1 MRDLIVSV
9 AIVAVLVV
17 SWLFFDSYSDKTVSS
32 VSATIRNEIIPA
44 VEAEHWDLSRLMSG
58 GTLGPVAGLPGDV
71 ALIFISSEELL
82 EIDQC
87 MAKAIKYIEAEDVS
101 NSSGE
106 LNALAEQ
113 LDFLVAR
120 EKDKSGKYFLI

>member
-32 VSATIRNEIIPA
+32 VSSTIRNEIIPA
-44 VEAEHWDLSRLMSG
+44 VEAEHWDLSRLMSVE
-58 GTLGPVAGLPGDV
+58 LWDRWQDYQDV

-87 MAKAIKYIEAEDVS
+87 MAKAIKYVEAEDVS

-120 EKDKSGKYFLI
+120 EKINLENIF

>member
-58 GTLGPVAGLPGDV
+58 ELWARWHDYQDV

-120 EKDKSGKYFLI
+120 EKINLENIF

>member
-9 AIVAVLVV
+9 AIVAILVV

-44 VEAEHWDLSRLMSG
+44 VEAEHWDLSRLMSVE
-58 GTLGPVAGLPGDV
+58 LWDRWQDYQDV

-120 EKDKSGKYFLI
+120 EKINLENIF

>member
-17 SWLFFDSYSDKTVSS
+17 SWLFFDSYSDKVVSS
-32 VSATIRNEIIPA
+32 VSSTIRNEIIPA
-44 VEAEHWDLSRLMSG
+44 VEAEHWDLSRDERELWDRWQDYQ
-58 GTLGPVAGLPGDV
+58 DV

-87 MAKAIKYIEAEDVS
+87 MAKAIKYVEAEDVS

-120 EKDKSGKYFLI
+120 EKINLENIF

>member
-44 VEAEHWDLSRLMSG
+44 VEAEHWDLSRLMSVE
-58 GTLGPVAGLPGDV
+58 LWDRWQDYQDV

-120 EKDKSGKYFLI
+120 EKINLENIF

>member
-44 VEAEHWDLSRLMSG
+44 VEAEHWDLSRLMSVE
-58 GTLGPVAGLPGDV
+58 LWDRWQDYQDV

-87 MAKAIKYIEAEDVS
+87 MAKAIKYVEAEDVS

-120 EKDKSGKYFLI
+120 EKINLENIF

>member
-17 SWLFFDSYSDKTVSS
+17 SWLFFDSYSDKAVSS

-58 GTLGPVAGLPGDV
+58 ELWDRWQDYQDV

-87 MAKAIKYIEAEDVS
+87 MAKAIKLS
-101 NSSGE
+101 
-106 LNALAEQ
+106 
-113 LDFLVAR
+113 
-120 EKDKSGKYFLI
+120 LIHISEPTRPY

>member
-17 SWLFFDSYSDKTVSS
+17 SWLFFDSYSDKAVSS

-44 VEAEHWDLSRLMSG
+44 VEAEHWDLSRLMSVE
-58 GTLGPVAGLPGDV
+58 LWDRWQDYQDV

-87 MAKAIKYIEAEDVS
+87 MAKAIKYVEAEDVS

-120 EKDKSGKYFLI
+120 EKINLENIF

>member
-9 AIVAVLVV
+9 AIIAVLVV
-17 SWLFFDSYSDKTVSS
+17 SWLFFDSYSDKAVSS

-44 VEAEHWDLSRLMSG
+44 VEAEHWDLSRLMSVE
-58 GTLGPVAGLPGDV
+58 LWDRWQDYQDV

-120 EKDKSGKYFLI
+120 EKINLENIF

>member
-17 SWLFFDSYSDKTVSS
+17 SWLFFDSYSDKVVSS
-32 VSATIRNEIIPA
+32 VSSTIRNEIIPA
-44 VEAEHWDLSRLMSG
+44 VEAEHWDLSRLMSVE
-58 GTLGPVAGLPGDV
+58 LWDRWQDYQDV

-87 MAKAIKYIEAEDVS
+87 MAKAIKYVEAEDVS

-120 EKDKSGKYFLI
+120 EKINLENIF

>member
-9 AIVAVLVV
+9 AIVAILVV
-17 SWLFFDSYSDKTVSS
+17 SWLFFDSYSDKAVSS

-44 VEAEHWDLSRLMSG
+44 VDAEHWDLSRLMSVD
-58 GTLGPVAGLPGDV
+58 LWDRWQDYQDV

-87 MAKAIKYIEAEDVS
+87 MAKAIKYVEAEDVS

-120 EKDKSGKYFLI
+120 EKINLENIF

>member
-17 SWLFFDSYSDKTVSS
+17 SWLFFDSYSDKAVSS

-44 VEAEHWDLSRLMSG
+44 VEAEHWDLSRLMSVE
-58 GTLGPVAGLPGDV
+58 LWDRWQDYQDV

-120 EKDKSGKYFLI
+120 EKINLENIF

>member
-1 MRDLIVSV
+1 M
-9 AIVAVLVV
+9 
-17 SWLFFDSYSDKTVSS
+17 
-32 VSATIRNEIIPA
+32 
-44 VEAEHWDLSRLMSG
+44 EAEHWDLSRLMSG
-58 GTLGPVAGLPGDV
+58 ELWDRWQDYQDV

-87 MAKAIKYIEAEDVS
+87 MAKAIKYVEAEDVS

-120 EKDKSGKYFLI
+120 EKINLENIF

>member
-17 SWLFFDSYSDKTVSS
+17 SWLFFDSYSDKVVSS
-32 VSATIRNEIIPA
+32 VSSTIRNEIIPA
-44 VEAEHWDLSRLMSG
+44 VEAEHWDLSRLMSVE
-58 GTLGPVAGLPGDV
+58 LWDRWQDYQDV

-120 EKDKSGKYFLI
+120 EKINLENIF

>member
-9 AIVAVLVV
+9 AIVAILVV
-17 SWLFFDSYSDKTVSS
+17 SWLFFDSYSDKAVSS

-44 VEAEHWDLSRLMSG
+44 VEAEHWDLSRLMSVE
-58 GTLGPVAGLPGDV
+58 LWDRWQDYQDV

-87 MAKAIKYIEAEDVS
+87 MAKAIKYVEAEDVS

-120 EKDKSGKYFLI
+120 EKINLENIF

>member
-44 VEAEHWDLSRLMSG
+44 VEAERWDLSRLMSG
-58 GTLGPVAGLPGDV
+58 ELWDRWQDYQDV

-120 EKDKSGKYFLI
+120 EKINLENIF

>member
-17 SWLFFDSYSDKTVSS
+17 SWLFFDSYSDKAVSS

-44 VEAEHWDLSRLMSG
+44 VEAEHWDLSRLMSVE
-58 GTLGPVAGLPGDV
+58 LWDRWQDYQDV

-87 MAKAIKYIEAEDVS
+87 MAKAIKYVEAEDIS

-120 EKDKSGKYFLI
+120 EKINLENIF

>member
-44 VEAEHWDLSRLMSG
+44 VEAEHWDLSRLMSVE
-58 GTLGPVAGLPGDV
+58 LWARWQDYQDV

-87 MAKAIKYIEAEDVS
+87 MAKAIKYVEAEDVS

-120 EKDKSGKYFLI
+120 EKINLENIF

>member
-58 GTLGPVAGLPGDV
+58 
-71 ALIFISSEELL
+71 ELW
-82 EIDQC
+82 DR
-87 MAKAIKYIEAEDVS
+87 D
-101 NSSGE
+101 
-106 LNALAEQ
+106 
-113 LDFLVAR
+113 R
-120 EKDKSGKYFLI
+120 KSVV

>member
-17 SWLFFDSYSDKTVSS
+17 SWLFFDSYSDKAVSS

-58 GTLGPVAGLPGDV
+58 ELWDRWQDYQDV

-87 MAKAIKYIEAEDVS
+87 MAKAIKYIGAEDVS

-120 EKDKSGKYFLI
+120 EKINLENIF